1 MTLAEEVR
9 KKTLQL
15 KQDFVD
21 VKTAG
26 YDSGYSVGY
35 ADGLA
40 NGGGGSQAVD
50 VLPYVTSVTFENADM
65 TDITE
70 DITLHLEGV
79 NSLASSFSGAKFG
92 CKKLTVYISNK
103 CTNLFR
109 TFRLGSGLEE
119 IELVGPT
126 SQIVNFNSAFY
137 NRQSLKRISGNLDFS
152 SSTNIGLLVD
162 GCTNLEEIY
171 PVANTIKAAISF
183 VNNPKLIPAC
193 VQASIDGLA
202 DLTGQTTQ
210 TITFHKDVVLTEEQ
224 KATITLKNW
233 TLVQ

>member
-1 MTLAEEVR
+1 MTFAEEVR
-9 KKTLQL
+9 EKALQL

-21 VKTAG
+21 VKAAG
-26 YDSGYSVGY
+26 YESGYSAGY
-35 ADGLA
+35 EEGSA

-50 VLPYVTSVTFENADM
+50 LFPYMTSLAFENADI

-70 DITLHLEGV
+70 DITLHLEGA
-79 NSLASSFSGAKFG
+79 NSLSSSFSGAKFG

-109 TFRLGSGLEE
+109 AFRLGSGLEE

-126 SQIVNFNSAFY
+126 SQIVNYNSAFY
-137 NRQSLKRISGNLDFS
+137 NRQSLKRISGNIDFS
-152 SSTNIGLLVD
+152 GTTNVGLMFD
-162 GCTNLEEIY
+162 GCTNLEEFY
-171 PVANTIKAAISF
+171 PVANTIKVSISF
-183 VNNPKLIPAC
+183 ANSPNLIPAC
-193 VQASIDGLA
+193 VQANIDGLA
-202 DLTGQTTQ
+202 DLTGQATQ
-210 TITFHKDVVLTEEQ
+210 TITFHKNIVLTEEQ